1 MSHKIILDTDPGIDD
16 AMAILFAEAHPAIEL
31 LAITTVFGNATI
43 ENGTRN
49 ALWLKQKYGMKADV
63 ARGAAAP
70 LLREPVGPTTVVHG
84 PSGFGDVQAG
94 EVTLIPDPRPAWQ
107 YIVETVKAH
116 PGEITLVT
124 IGPLTNLAL
133 ALEAAPEVA
142 ALVKEVVVM
151 GGAFGVNGHRGN
163 VTPYAEANIH
173 DDPDAADRVFTAP
186 WPLVI
191 IGLDVTQQSIFTADY
206 LDALR
211 DDAGEPGRFLWDVSR
226 FYLRFYSERIGMAG
240 CHVHDPSAI
249 AYVIDPAL
257 FTLRKGPVRVITEG
271 PAIGHTLQKFDDT
284 RHPHDEWADCPA
296 QQVGVAVR
304 DQALLALY
312 RDTLVAWGKGRR

>member
-1 MSHKIILDTDPGIDD
+1 M
-16 AMAILFAEAHPAIEL
+16 
-31 LAITTVFGNATI
+31 
-43 ENGTRN
+43 
-49 ALWLKQKYGMKADV
+49 
-63 ARGAAAP
+63 
-70 LLREPVGPTTVVHG
+70 
-84 PSGFGDVQAG
+84 
-94 EVTLIPDPRPAWQ
+94 TLIPDPRPAWQ

-186 WPLVI
+186 SPLVI

-284 RHPHDEWADCPA
+284 RHPHDEWAHCPT

>member
-1 MSHKIILDTDPGIDD
+1 MTHKIILDTDPGIDD
-16 AMAILFAEAHPAIEL
+16 AMAILFAEAHPAIDL

-43 ENGTRN
+43 ENGTHN
-49 ALWLKQKYGMKADV
+49 ALWLKQKYAMKADV
-63 ARGAAAP
+63 AQGAAAP
-70 LLREPVGPTTVVHG
+70 LLRDPVGPTTVVHG
-84 PSGFGDVQAG
+84 PTGFGDVRAG
-94 EVTLIPDPRPAWQ
+94 EVSLSADPRPAWQ

-133 ALEAAPEVA
+133 ALQAAPEIA
-142 ALVKEVVVM
+142 GLVREVVVM

-173 DDPDAADRVFTAP
+173 DDPEAADVVFTAD
-186 WPLVI
+186 WPVVI
-191 IGLDVTQQSIFTADY
+191 IGLDVTQQSVFSGAY

-211 DDAGEPGRFLWDVSR
+211 DEAGEPGRFLWDVSR
-226 FYLRFYSERIGMAG
+226 FYLRFYSARIGMEG

-249 AYVIDPAL
+249 AYVIDPSL
-257 FTLRKGPVRVITEG
+257 FTLREGPVRVITQG
-271 PAIGHTLQKFDDT
+271 PAIGHTLQKFDGKS
-284 RHPHDEWADCPA
+284 HPHDEWAACPA
-296 QQVGVAVR
+296 QRVGVAVR

-312 RDTLVAWGKGRR
+312 RDTLIAWGKGR

>member
-1 MSHKIILDTDPGIDD
+1 MTHKIILDTDPGIDD
-16 AMAILFAEAHPAIEL
+16 AMAILFAEAHPAIDL

-43 ENGTRN
+43 ENGTHN

-63 ARGAAAP
+63 AQGAAAP
-70 LLREPVGPTTVVHG
+70 LLRDPVGPTTVVHG
-84 PSGFGDVQAG
+84 PTGFGDVQAG
-94 EVTLIPDPRPAWQ
+94 EVSLSADPRPAWQ

-133 ALEAAPEVA
+133 ALEAAPEIA
-142 ALVKEVVVM
+142 GLVREVVVM

-173 DDPDAADRVFTAP
+173 DDPEAADVVFTAD
-186 WPLVI
+186 WPVVI
-191 IGLDVTQQSIFTADY
+191 IGLDVTQQSVFSGAY

-211 DDAGEPGRFLWDVSR
+211 DEAGEPGRFLWDVSR
-226 FYLRFYSERIGMAG
+226 FYLRFYSARIGMEG

-249 AYVIDPAL
+249 AYVIDPSL
-257 FTLRKGPVRVITEG
+257 FTLREGPVRVITQG
-271 PAIGHTLQKFDDT
+271 PAIGHTLQTFDGKA
-284 RHPHDEWADCPA
+284 HPHDGWAGYPA
-296 QQVGVAVR
+296 QRVGVAVR

-312 RDTLVAWGKGRR
+312 RDTLTAWGRGR

>member
-1 MSHKIILDTDPGIDD
+1 MTSKIILDTDPGIDD
-16 AMAILFAEAHPAIEL
+16 AMAILFAEAHPDIDL
-31 LAITTVFGNATI
+31 VGITTVFGNATI

-49 ALWLKQKYGMKADV
+49 ALWLKQKYGMRTDV
-63 ARGAAAP
+63 AMGAAAP
-70 LLREPVGPTTVVHG
+70 LVREPVGPTTVVHG
-84 PSGFGDVQAG
+84 PSGLGDVAAG
-94 EVTLIPDPRPAWQ
+94 EVTLAPDPRPAWQ
-107 YIVETVKAH
+107 YLVETVQAN

-133 ALEAAPEVA
+133 ALAHAPEIVTQ
-142 ALVKEVVVM
+142 VKQVVVM

-173 DDPDAADRVFTAP
+173 DDPEAANRVFTAP

-191 IGLDVTQQSIFTADY
+191 IGLDVTQQSFFSGAY

-211 DDAGEPGRFLWDVSR
+211 DEAGEPGRFLWDVSR
-226 FYLRFYSERIGMAG
+226 FYLRFYSERIGLDG

-249 AYVIDPAL
+249 AYVIEPTL
-257 FTLRKGPVRVITEG
+257 FTLREGPVRVVTDG
-271 PAIGHTLQKFDDT
+271 PAIGHTLQKFDGR
-284 RHPHDEWADCPA
+284 RHPHDGWVGCPA
-296 QQVGVAVR
+296 QRVGVAVR

-312 RDTLVAWGKGRR
+312 RDTLVAWGTGRD

>member
-1 MSHKIILDTDPGIDD
+1 MTHKIILDTDPGIDD
-16 AMAILFAEAHPAIEL
+16 AMAILFAEAHPAIDL

-49 ALWLKQKYGMKADV
+49 ALWLKTKYGMKADV
-63 ARGAAAP
+63 ARRRRAAARARGADNGGARP
-70 LLREPVGPTTVVHG
+70 ERLWRRPG
-84 PSGFGDVQAG
+84 G

-107 YIVETVKAH
+107 YVVETVKAH
-116 PGEITLVT
+116 PGEITL
-124 IGPLTNLAL
+124 GPSGPSHQPGAG
-133 ALEAAPEVA
+133 ARGGPEVA

-151 GGAFGVNGHRGN
+151 GGAFGVKRPSRQRDPH
-163 VTPYAEANIH
+163 AEANIH

-186 WPLVI
+186 KSLVI

-211 DDAGEPGRFLWDVSR
+211 DDAGEPAASCGMSAS

-257 FTLRKGPVRVITEG
+257 FTPAQGAGAGHHRGARIGIPCKSLTT
-271 PAIGHTLQKFDDT
+271 PAI
-284 RHPHDEWADCPA
+284 PHDEWAHCPA

-304 DQALLALY
+304 DQSARPY
-312 RDTLVAWGKGRR
+312 QDTLVAWGRGRR

>member
-1 MSHKIILDTDPGIDD
+1 MTHKIILDTDPGIDD

-63 ARGAAAP
+63 AQGAAAP

-211 DDAGEPGRFLWDVSR
+211 DDAGDPGRFLWDVSR

-284 RHPHDEWADCPA
+284 RHPHDEWAHCPA
-296 QQVGVAVR
+296 QQVGIAVR